1 MGTLIGKVA
10 IITGGGQGVGQGIA
24 FALAREGA
32 AIVLTGRTQSKLD
45 ATCRAIEALG
55 ARAHALVAD
64 VTHAESAELT
74 MDHALRNFGGVD
86 ILVNNAQTVPLG
98 TLLNVNEAAF
108 IDGFASGPLATF
120 RMMRAAHPHMKR
132 RGGGSIVNLATS
144 AARRWDLS
152 GYGAYAAVK
161 QATRALTRAAA
172 AEWGADGIRVNT
184 IAPHALSPALRHWVE
199 ANPAEAEAFMRTI
212 PLRRVGD
219 CEQDIGRFVAL
230 LVGPGAAYLTGA
242 TIPLDGGHANFD

>member
-1 MGTLIGKVA
+1 M
-10 IITGGGQGVGQGIA
+10 
-24 FALAREGA
+24 
-32 AIVLTGRTQSKLD
+32 
-45 ATCRAIEALG
+45 
-55 ARAHALVAD
+55 
-64 VTHAESAELT
+64 
-74 MDHALRNFGGVD
+74 
-86 ILVNNAQTVPLG
+86 
-98 TLLNVNEAAF
+98 
-108 IDGFASGPLATF
+108 
-120 RMMRAAHPHMKR
+120 
-132 RGGGSIVNLATS
+132 NLATS

-172 AEWGADGIRVNT
+172 AEWGVDGIRVNT
-184 IAPHALSPALRHWVE
+184 IAPHALSPALKRWVE
-199 ANPAEAEAFMRTI
+199 ANPAEAEAFMRSI